1 MTGRKVVVALA
12 VGTGVAIATVARGGG
27 GRGSGGVSPAPV
39 MTKAGSSAGNFNP
52 YYNVPW
58 AKLGATQETIDVE
71 KKRTPMPRRSWTSHS
86 SKKEST
92 KDVQQAGEETNESLA
107 ELGNVEKPSPAVVE
121 AATKLLRKKQS
132 EETPLDAKR
141 QGEVE
146 EKTATN
152 IAMVRAEEN
161 SVNDR
166 NIGISPGE
174 GSEVSPLPE
183 SSDNKMIDAA
193 EEQKEEESKPRKPQ
207 SLLEVAQNFLK
218 SEEEARLAAEADKE
232 AAKEEEEHATQQKEE
247 QEEHEE
253 KNEIASSEDNV
264 SPKAIEFAKLL
275 LQNEARRV
283 ESADWSEA
291 REGTLD
297 RVLGQPTPEIL
308 AAARQMLLK
317 AGINL
322 NDAKSFASA
331 ESSKSDNSADMND
344 MTSTLRDNSIMTAQD
359 KKNTIPKRPSVPKL
373 GEDTEEP
380 KAREP
385 SEALESPSQE
395 NANNI
400 IEQQQGRGNQ
410 PEKQQQPTQGQEK
423 HEMPKKEDVVA
434 AATKEIASNE
444 EEHKEGG
451 EQHQREQQHE
461 QKDQQDGKQQQQQ
474 QQEQQQQQQQQE
486 RRKMV
491 C

>member
-1 MTGRKVVVALA
+1 MG
-12 VGTGVAIATVARGGG
+12 
-27 GRGSGGVSPAPV
+27 
-39 MTKAGSSAGNFNP
+39 
-52 YYNVPW
+52 
-58 AKLGATQETIDVE
+58 
-71 KKRTPMPRRSWTSHS
+71 
-86 SKKEST
+86 
-92 KDVQQAGEETNESLA
+92 
-107 ELGNVEKPSPAVVE
+107 
-121 AATKLLRKKQS
+121 
-132 EETPLDAKR
+132 
-141 QGEVE
+141 
-146 EKTATN
+146 
-152 IAMVRAEEN
+152 
-161 SVNDR
+161 
-166 NIGISPGE
+166 
-174 GSEVSPLPE
+174 
-183 SSDNKMIDAA
+183 
-193 EEQKEEESKPRKPQ
+193 
-207 SLLEVAQNFLK
+207 

-232 AAKEEEEHATQQKEE
+232 AAKEEEEHA
-247 QEEHEE
+247 E

-283 ESADWSEA
+283 KSADLSEA

-344 MTSTLRDNSIMTAQD
+344 MTLTLRDNSIMTAQD

-373 GEDTEEP
+373 GEDTEES

-395 NANNI
+395 NANNV

-474 QQEQQQQQQQQE
+474 QQQGQQQQQQQQQQQ
-486 RRKMV
+486 
-491 C
+491 

>member
-12 VGTGVAIATVARGGG
+12 VGTGVAIATVASGGG
-27 GRGSGGVSPAPV
+27 GRGGVSSAPLV
-39 MTKAGSSAGNFNP
+39 MTKAGSSAMGNLP
-52 YYNVPW
+52 YNKVPW
-58 AKLGATQETIDVE
+58 AKLGATPPETKIDAE
-71 KKRTPMPRRSWTSHS
+71 KKRTPMPRRSWTSSHS
-86 SKKEST
+86 STKEST
-92 KDVQQAGEETNESLA
+92 QDVQQQQPTGEETNESVA
-107 ELGNVEKPSPAVVE
+107 ELGYVEKPSPAVVE

-146 EKTATN
+146 EKTATK
-152 IAMVRAEEN
+152 IVMVRAEEN
-161 SVNDR
+161 PVNDK
-166 NIGISPGE
+166 NIGIGPGE

-193 EEQKEEESKPRKPQ
+193 EEKKEEESKPRKPQ

-218 SEEEARLAAEADKE
+218 SEEEAKLAAEADKE
-232 AAKEEEEHATQQKEE
+232 VAKEEEEHVTQQKEE

-253 KNEIASSEDNV
+253 KNEIASSENKA

-297 RVLGQPTPEIL
+297 KVLGQPTPEIL

-331 ESSKSDNSADMND
+331 ESSKSDNSAVVNE

-373 GEDTEEP
+373 GEDTEES

-385 SEALESPSQE
+385 SEALESPSEE

-400 IEQQQGRGNQ
+400 IDQQQGRGNQ

-434 AATKEIASNE
+434 AATEEIASNE

-461 QKDQQDGKQQQQQ
+461 QKDQQDAKQQQQQ
-474 QQEQQQQQQQQE
+474 QQQQQQPRQQQ
-486 RRKMV
+486 
-491 C
+491 